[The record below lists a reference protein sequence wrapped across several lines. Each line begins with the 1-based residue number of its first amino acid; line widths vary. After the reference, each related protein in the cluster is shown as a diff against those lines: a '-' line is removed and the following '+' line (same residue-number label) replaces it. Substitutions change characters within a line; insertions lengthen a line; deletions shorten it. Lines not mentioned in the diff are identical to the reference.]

1 MNDCEKLQKEQ
12 NLEDEKLE
20 NIKYKNNELS
30 DKYLKVSKEI
40 ENFIKKLWLP
50 LFLVWIANG
59 TVLIAEFR

>member
-40 ENFIKKLWLP
+40 ENFIKKLEETDARITETKKL
-50 LFLVWIANG
+50 AQK
-59 TVLIAEFR
+59 

>member
-40 ENFIKKLWLP
+40 ESFIKKLEETDARITETKKL
-50 LFLVWIANG
+50 AQK
-59 TVLIAEFR
+59 

>member
-30 DKYLKVSKEI
+30 DKYLKVFKEI
-40 ENFIKKLWLP
+40 ESFIKKLEETDARITETKKL
-50 LFLVWIANG
+50 AQK
-59 TVLIAEFR
+59 

>member
-40 ENFIKKLWLP
+40 ENFIKKLEETDAKITETKKL
-50 LFLVWIANG
+50 AQK
-59 TVLIAEFR
+59 